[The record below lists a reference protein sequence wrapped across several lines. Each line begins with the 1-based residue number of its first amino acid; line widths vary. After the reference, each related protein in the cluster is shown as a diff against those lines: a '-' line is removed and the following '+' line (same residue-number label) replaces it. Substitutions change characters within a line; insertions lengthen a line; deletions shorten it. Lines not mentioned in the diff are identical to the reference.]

1 MPLANSKH
9 FEAWAKRYKELI
21 DSGQAVPSSDK
32 SAVSHGAQS
41 VTAALALEWDLTR
54 DGAQKRIAGIRRRFP
69 DILAETEKTY
79 YEKRK
84 AENLRGASIG
94 KPAPWTGFEVSSV
107 SQRLDRNGEM
117 HAETVTMRPE
127 RGDKFEVPA
136 GHAIKG
142 VSAYTDADGRI
153 IGQWIKTKEG
163 ELSPEGIAEFVSSAI
178 QAATIPPSPPI
189 ATPAKT
195 DKTLLTVYPIAD
207 VHLSLRASE
216 AESGTEY
223 NLDIAS
229 ADFRLYT
236 RRLVDSAPPSE
247 TALIAILGDITHHDD
262 DKNMTPRS
270 GHILE
275 VSNSI
280 FQTVRQGV
288 TLFVEF
294 IYHAL
299 AKHKKVRV
307 KVVKGNHDISVWMA
321 LVFAL
326 REHFRENKRVAVDL
340 DEADYWFFRWGVTLI
355 GAHHGHRLKPE
366 QMAAAM
372 AMECREDWG
381 ETLYRWFMHGHLHH
395 RRQIEIMGV
404 LVECMRTLAAVDQHH
419 SGKYGS
425 QKSLIAVT
433 FHKDDGEIARSQVS
447 IAPSFKRAS
456 A

>member
-1 MPLANSKH
+1 MRNSGLPIS
-9 FEAWAKRYKELI
+9 E
-21 DSGQAVPSSDK
+21 SDMTR
-32 SAVSHGAQS
+32 AIALYEQHGSYEKAAAAGGLSIASLRRHLKKAAQS
-41 VTAALALEWDLTR
+41 GMTGTAPVMHGYE
-54 DGAQKRIAGIRRRFP
+54 IA
-69 DILAETEKTY
+69 KTSHLY
-79 YEKRK
+79 DE
-84 AENLRGASIG
+84 
-94 KPAPWTGFEVSSV
+94 
-107 SQRLDRNGEM
+107 NGEIIRT
-117 HAETVTMRPE
+117 TVYQREE
-127 RGDKFEVPA
+127 RGDDFEIPK

-142 VSAYTDADGRI
+142 VSALIDADGRTI
-153 IGQWIKTKEG
+153 QQWVKTKQG
-163 ELSPEGIAEFVSSAI
+163 ELSPEGLTEVIADAI
-178 QAATIPPSPPI
+178 KAAGIPLSPSI

-195 DKTLLTVYPIAD
+195 DKALLTVYPIAD
-207 VHLSLRASE
+207 VHLSLRATE
-216 AESGTEY
+216 AVSGTNY

-236 RRLVDSAPPSE
+236 RRLVDSAPASE
-247 TALIAILGDITHHDD
+247 AALISILGDITHHDD

-275 VSNSI
+275 VSNSM
-280 FQTVRQGV
+280 FQTVRQSI

-299 AKHKKVRV
+299 SKHKKVRV
-307 KVVKGNHDISVWMA
+307 KVVKGNHDISIWMA

-326 REHFRENKRVAVDL
+326 REHFKADKRVTVDL

-395 RRQIEIMGV
+395 RRQIETMGV

-425 QKSLIAVT
+425 QKSLIAVS

-447 IAPSFKRAS
+447 IAPSFKRA
-456 A
+456 AA